1 MFRVRWLVAWV
12 ALLPWLSSTPA
23 SAADDD
29 WQARAEGARD
39 ARVPGE
45 RERRRPPGAEPRA
58 GSAHLLRR
66 ARHPRARPH
75 GAGQPRALALTLSRV
90 GRGKALARIPAG
102 EISHEGARVEIRHPR
117 VLEWY
122 DNSDAGLE
130 QASPWRSARRAA
142 ARSCSSS
149 SSRTQNELHH
159 WRARVQYAEATGPL
173 PAHPAHGPWRRE
185 QAQSV
190 EADIRTIPEPG
201 VIASLASGVA
211 LLAALARNRR
221 ATR

>member
-1 MFRVRWLVAWV
+1 VQKELATREYQ
-12 ALLPWLSSTPA
+12 A
-23 SAADDD
+23 SENGAGL
-29 WQARAEGARD
+29 QAPNRAQDLRTYFD
-39 ARVPGE
+39 ARGIRVHDRTAPGSPE
-45 RERRRPPGAEPRA
+45 
-58 GSAHLLRR
+58 L
-66 ARHPRARPH
+66 
-75 GAGQPRALALTLSRV
+75 LALTLSRV